1 MALGCFAPPI
11 AVSLCLVKTVDT
23 ERGGI
28 MQEGPSRIA
37 VIGLGYVGLP
47 LAVAFDDAGHTVTAF
62 DIDAEKVATL
72 RAGGDPTGDTG
83 ADAVSASNIEF
94 TTDPTTFSGAEY
106 VIVTV
111 PTPVDDAG
119 NPDLGYVESAGRTV
133 GRHVSPG
140 TTVVLESTVYPGA
153 TREVLCPAIEAESGF
168 TVGEEFE
175 IGYSPERLSPGVGG
189 RKLHEAVKVVSGRT
203 DAVTERLVDLYG
215 EIIDAGIHAAPS
227 IESAEAAKC
236 VENIQRDVN
245 IALMNELSAVLSAL
259 DIDTRGVLE
268 AAGTKWNFQQYEPGL
283 VGGHCIPIDPYYLIY
298 RARQA
303 NYEPELMSTA
313 RRVNDDVPRRVC
325 DLVDE
330 AFTVRRQLH
339 GDHGVIAEGETDGG
353 TVLGDSH
360 DEHGGHDVP
369 SLLVLGLTYKPGTA
383 DVRSAVLERLV
394 SRIEARGYRLAG
406 YDPHGDPNRLTEVF
420 DIEILDELRFEGFDG
435 VVVPTAHPEFRSLDP
450 ATIVKALADY
460 PVIVD
465 VDWTFDRESFADLPA
480 IYRDL

>member
-1 MALGCFAPPI
+1 
-11 AVSLCLVKTVDT
+11 
-23 ERGGI
+23 
-28 MQEGPSRIA
+28 
-37 VIGLGYVGLP
+37 LP
-47 LAVAFDDAGHTVTAF
+47 LAVAFDRAGHTVTAF

-83 ADAVSASNIEF
+83 AEAVRASAVEF
-94 TTDPTTFSGAEY
+94 TTDPTTLSEVDY

-119 NPDLGYVESAGRTV
+119 NPDLGYVESAGETV
-133 GRHVSPG
+133 GRNISRG

-153 TREVLCPAIEAESGF
+153 TREVLCPAIEAESGY
-168 TVGEEFE
+168 TLGEEFE
-175 IGYSPERLSPGVGG
+175 VGYSPERLSPGVGG

-203 DAVTERLVDLYG
+203 ETVTERLAALYG
-215 EIIDAGIHAAPS
+215 DIIDAGVHAAPS
-227 IESAEAAKC
+227 IEAAEAAKC

-259 DIDTRGVLE
+259 DVDTRGVLE

-283 VGGHCIPIDPYYLIY
+283 VGGHCIPIDPYYMIY
-298 RARQA
+298 QARQA

-330 AFTVRRQLH
+330 AFTVRREIRDER
-339 GDHGVIAEGETDGG
+339 GMVAGGETDGG
-353 TVLGDSH
+353 TLVTDGY
-360 DEHGGHDVP
+360 DEQRGVDVP

-383 DVRSAVLERLV
+383 DVRSEVLTRLV
-394 SRIEARGYRLAG
+394 RELETRGYQLTG
-406 YDPHGDPNRLTEVF
+406 YDPHGDDGILARVF
-420 DIEILDELRFEGFDG
+420 DIDLLNELNFTGFDG
-435 VVVPTAHPEFRSLDP
+435 VVVPTAHPEFAGLRPKDMV
-450 ATIVKALADY
+450 AALEDY

>member
-1 MALGCFAPPI
+1 M
-11 AVSLCLVKTVDT
+11 
-23 ERGGI
+23 E
-28 MQEGPSRIA
+28 QGPSRIA

-47 LAVAFDDAGHTVTAF
+47 LAVAFDGAGHTVTAF

-83 ADAVSASNIEF
+83 ADAIAESSIEF
-94 TTDPTTFSGAEY
+94 TTDPSSLAGADY

-111 PTPVDDAG
+111 PTPVDDTG
-119 NPDLGYVESAGRTV
+119 NPDLGYVESAGKTL
-133 GRHVSPG
+133 GRHISPG

-153 TREVLCPAIEAESGF
+153 TCEVLCPAVETESGF

-175 IGYSPERLSPGVGG
+175 VGYSPERLSPGIGG
-189 RKLHEAVKVVSGRT
+189 RKLHEVVKIVSGRT
-203 DAVTERLVDLYG
+203 DAVTERLADLYG
-215 EIIDAGIHAAPS
+215 DIIDAGVHTAPS

-245 IALMNELSAVLSAL
+245 IALMNELSAALSAL

-313 RRVNDDVPRRVC
+313 RRVNDDVPNRVC
-325 DLVDE
+325 DLVDD
-330 AFTVRRQLH
+330 AFTTR
-339 GDHGVIAEGETDGG
+339 AEIR
-353 TVLGDSH
+353 DSH
-360 DEHGGHDVP
+360 AVDHAVAHETHETPDGTLVQGRDEATTITAERDESDDSP
-369 SLLVLGLTYKPGTA
+369 RLLVLGLTYKPGTA
-383 DVRSAVLERLV
+383 DVRSAVLKRLV
-394 SRIEARGYRLAG
+394 RELETRGYRLVG
-406 YDPHGDPNRLTEVF
+406 YDPHGDDQVLASVF
-420 DIEILDELRFEGFDG
+420 EIDLLEDLDFTGFDG
-435 VVVPTAHPEFRSLDP
+435 VVIPTAHPEFTDLRP
-450 ATIVKALADY
+450 ADVVSGLGEY

>member
-1 MALGCFAPPI
+1 MEQGL
-11 AVSLCLVKTVDT
+11 
-23 ERGGI
+23 
-28 MQEGPSRIA
+28 SRIA

-47 LAVAFDDAGHTVTAF
+47 LAVAFDGAGHTVTAF

-72 RAGGDPTGDTG
+72 QAGGDPTGDTG
-83 ADAVSASNIEF
+83 ADAVAASAIEF
-94 TTDPTTFSGAEY
+94 TTDPSTLADSEY

-111 PTPVDDAG
+111 PTPVDETG

-133 GRHVSPG
+133 GRHLSPG
-140 TTVVLESTVYPGA
+140 ATVVLESTVYPGA
-153 TREVLCPAIEAESGF
+153 TRGVLCQAVEAESGF

-189 RKLHEAVKVVSGRT
+189 RKLHETVKIVSGRT
-203 DAVTERLVDLYG
+203 DDVTDRLVELYG
-215 EIIDAGIHAAPS
+215 SIIDAGVHPAPS

-245 IALMNELSAVLSAL
+245 IALMNELSAVMSAL

-268 AAGTKWNFQQYEPGL
+268 AAGTKWNFQPYRPGL

-298 RARQA
+298 QARQA

-313 RRVNDDVPRRVC
+313 RRVNDDVPKRVC

-330 AFTVRRQLH
+330 AFATRAEIRDRRPAETTVT
-339 GDHGVIAEGETDGG
+339 DHGTLIPD
-353 TVLGDSH
+353 GDSASAGSTES
-360 DEHGGHDVP
+360 DESGGP
-369 SLLVLGLTYKPGTA
+369 PRLLLLGLTYKAGTA

-394 SRIEARGYRLAG
+394 RELETRGYRLAG
-406 YDPHGDPNRLTEVF
+406 YDPHGDDGVLERVF
-420 DIEILDELRFEGFDG
+420 GIDLLSDLDFTGFDG
-435 VVVPTAHPEFRSLDP
+435 IVVPTAHPEFVELQPSD
-450 ATIVKALADY
+450 VVSALGEY

-465 VDWTFDRESFADLPA
+465 VDWTFDREAFADLPA

>member
-1 MALGCFAPPI
+1 M
-11 AVSLCLVKTVDT
+11 
-23 ERGGI
+23 E
-28 MQEGPSRIA
+28 QGPSRIA

-47 LAVAFDDAGHTVTAF
+47 LAVAFDEAGHSVTAF

-83 ADAVSASNIEF
+83 ADAVRASTIEF
-94 TTDPTTFSGAEY
+94 TTDPTTLSGVDY

-111 PTPVDDAG
+111 PTPVDEAG

-133 GRHVSPG
+133 GRNISRG

-153 TREVLCPAIEAESGF
+153 TRDVLCPAVESESGF
-168 TVGEEFE
+168 AVGEGFE
-175 IGYSPERLSPGVGG
+175 VGYSPERLSPGVGG
-189 RKLHEAVKVVSGRT
+189 RKLHEVVKVVSGRT
-203 DAVTERLVDLYG
+203 ESVTDRLADLYG
-215 EIIDAGIHAAPS
+215 DIIDAGVHAAPS
-227 IESAEAAKC
+227 IEAAEAAKC
-236 VENIQRDVN
+236 IENIQRDVN

-268 AAGTKWNFQQYEPGL
+268 AAGTKWNFQRYEPGL

-298 RARQA
+298 QARQA

-330 AFTVRRQLH
+330 AFTLRRELR
-339 GDHGVIAEGETDGG
+339 GERGMVAGGETDGG
-353 TVLGDSH
+353 TVVTDAH
-360 DEHGGHDVP
+360 DEHGRGDVP

-394 SRIEARGYRLAG
+394 SGIETRGYHLAG
-406 YDPHGDPNRLTEVF
+406 YDPHGDPKRLETAF
-420 DIEILDELRFEGFDG
+420 DIEILDELDFTGFDG
-435 VVVPTAHPEFRSLDP
+435 VVVPTSHPEFRALDP
-450 ATIVKALADY
+450 RDVVDELGDY
-460 PVIVD
+460 PVVVD

-480 IYRDL
+480 IYRAL